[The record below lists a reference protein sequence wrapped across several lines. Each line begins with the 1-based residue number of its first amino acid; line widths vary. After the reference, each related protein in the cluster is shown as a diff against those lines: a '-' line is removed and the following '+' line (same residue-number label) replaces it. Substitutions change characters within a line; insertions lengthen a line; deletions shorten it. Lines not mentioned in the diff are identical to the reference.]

1 MDSVNVIK
9 KIFAM
14 KNIAVVGMSP
24 RQQRPSN
31 YVAMYMEDKGYD
43 IIPVNPSC
51 QNIQSK
57 KCYPSL
63 LDIPVKVDIVNVF
76 RQSQFAVSITKEAV
90 SIGAKAMWLQDG
102 VISDEAYNIAI
113 TAGLLFVMNDC
124 MLRRHR
130 QLF

>member
-1 MDSVNVIK
+1 MDSVDTLK

-14 KNIAVVGMSP
+14 KKIAVVGMSP
-24 RQQRPSN
+24 KQQRPSN
-31 YVAMYMEDKGYD
+31 YVAMYMDDKGYD
-43 IIPVNPSC
+43 IIPVNPSQ
-51 QNIQSK
+51 QNIQGK

-76 RQSQFAVSITKEAV
+76 RQSQFAPSIAKEAV

-102 VISDEAYNIAI
+102 VISDEAYNIAR

-124 MLRRHR
+124 ILRRHR